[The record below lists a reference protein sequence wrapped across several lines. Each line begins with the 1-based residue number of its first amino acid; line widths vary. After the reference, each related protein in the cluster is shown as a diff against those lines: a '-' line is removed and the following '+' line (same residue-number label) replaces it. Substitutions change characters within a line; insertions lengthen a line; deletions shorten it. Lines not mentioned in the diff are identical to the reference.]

1 MLVLDRQIVPDQEI
15 YIFYF
20 FPFLIPLEGKW
31 KTQLSLSI
39 NEKDESFG
47 LKSQLGRHFH
57 Q

>member
-1 MLVLDRQIVPDQEI
+1 MLGRQIVPDQEV
-15 YIFYF
+15 YIFFYF
-20 FPFLIPLEGKW
+20 FPFLIPLDKKW

-47 LKSQLGRHFH
+47 LKSQLGRRFH

>member
-1 MLVLDRQIVPDQEI
+1 MPDQEI
-15 YIFYF
+15 YIFFYF
-20 FPFLIPLEGKW
+20 FPFLIPLEKKW

-47 LKSQLGRHFH
+47 LKSQLGRRFH